1 MQRLI
6 ILYFFSF
13 FLWSCE
19 GPEGAPGKQGDKGEQ
34 GEKGEEGESGPQ
46 GETGNANVLYTDWK
60 TIPWSSQ
67 YSTFSKD
74 STLYLKIRSYDNSL
88 ISVPEL
94 TEEVLGNS
102 AVFIYKRFYRFGYTL
117 KAAEVYTQ
125 LVSGEKEIQGEIFKE
140 GMVGVPYQGGTL
152 KGKLSHSTDFRPGVI
167 ELFGSIRYYNA
178 EGSVNNEELIKQL
191 IKRYNDAIQ
200 YRILII
206 KGGTQFGRLKNIDFN
221 DYEAVKKALDIKD

>member
-1 MQRLI
+1 MQQLI
-6 ILYFFSF
+6 ILSFFSF

-19 GPEGAPGKQGDKGEQ
+19 GPEGIEGKQGQQ
-34 GEKGEEGESGPQ
+34 GEKGEKGEKGENGQQ
-46 GETGNANVLYTDWK
+46 GETGSANVLYTDWK

-67 YSTFSKD
+67 YSFLNKD
-74 STLYLKIRSYDNSL
+74 STLTLNIQNYGYSW

-94 TEEVLGNS
+94 TEEVLSNS
-102 AVFIYKRFYRFGYTL
+102 AVFVYKRFYRFGYTP

-125 LVSGEKEIQGEIFKE
+125 VVSTERNIQGELFKE
-140 GMVGVPYQGGTL
+140 GKTGIPYQGAG
-152 KGKLSHSTDFRPGVI
+152 KGKLAHSTEFTP
-167 ELFGSIRYYNA
+167 GSITLYGSMTYSLP
-178 EGSVNNEELIKQL
+178 EGLPTNKEGIEKLIKS
-191 IKRYNDAIQ
+191 YNDAIQ